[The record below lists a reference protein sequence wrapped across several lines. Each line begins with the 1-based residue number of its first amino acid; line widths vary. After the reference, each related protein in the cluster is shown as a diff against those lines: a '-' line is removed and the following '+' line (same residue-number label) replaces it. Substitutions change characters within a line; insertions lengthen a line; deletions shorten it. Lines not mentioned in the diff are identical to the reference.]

1 MNFRADQIS
10 KEKVELKI
18 KNNIRYVFAQRD
30 RESGKEEE
38 IINGDEA
45 DSVKQVE
52 IHWCQEDW
60 EEAKTGLPIAECT
73 NVQKHWRVEL
83 I

>member
-1 MNFRADQIS
+1 
-10 KEKVELKI
+10 VELKI

-45 DSVKQVE
+45 DSVK
-52 IHWCQEDW
+52 
-60 EEAKTGLPIAECT
+60 
-73 NVQKHWRVEL
+73 
-83 I
+83 